1 VFRWLAFLFCS
12 DLLELTNSVRSRFSC
27 KQISLLRLDPPPL
40 MAQVLPSS
48 ASAGG
53 GGCTKPCATTNNA
66 FSKGGSQGHLIEN
79 IIQGNTWMAR
89 EAALKLYTKIARN
102 ILDSPL
108 ESKYRKINLAK
119 VIGKFGSDFKGIAE
133 LMKAVGFVAEGE
145 NLVLHD
151 HVPTDSLCQS
161 LCVWTER
168 EAKSAAGRAEAERI
182 RRENMGEVEKLQA
195 QKEAARAQVKNLQKD
210 SRADVA
216 AKPINASV
224 GNQIKFGS
232 TLGTVPPPPAAAKG
246 G

>member
-1 VFRWLAFLFCS
+1 
-12 DLLELTNSVRSRFSC
+12 
-27 KQISLLRLDPPPL
+27 
-40 MAQVLPSS
+40 MAQVLPST
-48 ASAGG
+48 AAG

-79 IIQGNTWMAR
+79 IIQGNSWIAR
-89 EAALKLYTKIARN
+89 EPALKLYTKIARN
-102 ILDSPL
+102 ILDQPL
-108 ESKYRKINLAK
+108 EPKFRKINIAK
-119 VIGKFGSDFKGIAE
+119 VISKFGAEFKGIAE

-151 HVPTDSLCQS
+151 HIPTDPLCQS

-182 RRENMGEVEKLQA
+182 RLENMGEVEKQQA
-195 QKEAARAQVKNLQKD
+195 QKAAARAQVKNLQKD
-210 SRADVA
+210 ARAEVA

-232 TLGTVPPPPAAAKG
+232 TLGKVPPPPAAAKG